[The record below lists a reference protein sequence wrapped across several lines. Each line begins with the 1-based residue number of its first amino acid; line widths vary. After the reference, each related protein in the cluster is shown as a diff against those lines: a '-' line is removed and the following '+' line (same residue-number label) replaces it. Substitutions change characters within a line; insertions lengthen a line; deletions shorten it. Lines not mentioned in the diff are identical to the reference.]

1 MGFLIPGSLVRVQPG
16 VLVDWRARMPAP
28 ANEPEVRKR
37 SLARRA
43 SGAENEFAGSSPAGR
58 IVWLAGGMPAPA
70 NEPEVR
76 KRSLARRASGA
87 ESESAG
93 SSPAGRIN

>member
-43 SGAENEFAGSSPAGR
+43 SGAE
-58 IVWLAGGMPAPA
+58 
-70 NEPEVR
+70 
-76 KRSLARRASGA
+76 
-87 ESESAG
+87 SESAG
-93 SSPAGRIN
+93 SSPAGRIG

>member
-28 ANEPEVRKR
+28 EHHEPEVRKR

-43 SGAENEFAGSSPAGR
+43 SEA
-58 IVWLAGGMPAPA
+58 
-70 NEPEVR
+70 
-76 KRSLARRASGA
+76 
-87 ESESAG
+87 
-93 SSPAGRIN
+93 